1 MSEADVLIVGGG
13 PAGVAAALELRRLG
27 VPRVVLLEREPHLG
41 GATRHCSHSPF
52 GMREFGRVY
61 LGAAYGRRLEA
72 EIARSGV
79 ELRTGHS
86 VVRIEPGG
94 QLHVT
99 SPRGVATL
107 ATRRL
112 LIATGTRETPRAA
125 RLVSGDRPVGVL
137 TTGALQAY
145 VAFHRLMP
153 FRRPLIVGS
162 ELVSLSAVLT
172 CKSHGARPVA
182 MIEPGPHP
190 LAPAPLMAFPRLMG
204 VPFHAGAELIDI
216 RGTTRVEEATVRLAD
231 GTVRVFACDGV
242 LFTGR
247 FTPESAL
254 LRQSTIGVD
263 AGSSGPAIDPFGRTA
278 DPHVFAAGNLLR
290 AVETGGWSFRE
301 GRAVGRAMAEDLA
314 GDLARGSAPGELI
327 PVTFD
332 PPIKLVVPGLIR
344 RGARGVPALP
354 EFQLRFLRRARGR
367 LALLIDG
374 RVVWSARGTWMP
386 ERRVL
391 VPIPRDARTA
401 DAVHVRFEEAA

>member
-13 PAGVAAALELRRLG
+13 PAGVAAALELRRQG
-27 VPRVVLLEREPHLG
+27 VARVVLLEREPHLG

-72 EIARSGV
+72 EIARAGV

-99 SPRGVATL
+99 SPRGMETL
-107 ATRRL
+107 AAQRL
-112 LIATGTRETPRAA
+112 LIATGTRETPRSA
-125 RLVSGDRPVGVL
+125 RLVSGDRPVGVV

-145 VAFHRLMP
+145 VAFHGLMP

-190 LAPAPLMAFPRLMG
+190 LAPMPLMAFPRLMG
-204 VPFHAGAELIDI
+204 VPFHAGAELVDI

-231 GTVRVFACDGV
+231 GTARVFACDGV

-254 LRQSTIGVD
+254 LRQSAIGV
-263 AGSSGPAIDPFGRTA
+263 APGSSGPAIDPFGRTA

-301 GRAVGRAMAEDLA
+301 GRAVGRALAEDLA
-314 GDLARGSAPGELI
+314 EERARGSAPGDLI

-344 RGARGVPALP
+344 RGAHATPAFAD
-354 EFQLRFLRRARGR
+354 FQLRCLRRARGR
-367 LALLIDG
+367 LVLLIDG
-374 RVVWSARGTWMP
+374 RETWSARGVWMP
-386 ERRVL
+386 ERRIL
-391 VPIPRDARTA
+391 VPIPRDAHTA

>member
-13 PAGVAAALELRRLG
+13 PAGVAAAVELRRRG
-27 VPRVVLLEREPHLG
+27 VARVVLLEREPHLG

-61 LGAAYGRRLEA
+61 LGAAYGRRLEREA
-72 EIARSGV
+72 AQAGV
-79 ELRTGHS
+79 EVRTGHS
-86 VVRIEPGG
+86 VVRIETGG
-94 QLHVT
+94 RLVVT
-99 SPRGVATL
+99 SPRGVETLTAKRLLL
-107 ATRRL
+107 ATG
-112 LIATGTRETPRAA
+112 IRETPRAA
-125 RLVSGDRPVGVL
+125 RLISGDRPVGVV

-145 VAFHRLMP
+145 VAFHGLMP

-172 CKSHGARPVA
+172 CRSHGARPVA

-204 VPFHAGAELIDI
+204 VPFHAGAELVDI
-216 RGTTRVEEATVRLAD
+216 KGVTRVEEATVRLAD

-242 LFTGR
+242 LLTGR

-254 LRQSTIGVD
+254 LRQSALGIEP
-263 AGSSGPAIDPFGRTA
+263 GSSGPAVDPFGRTA
-278 DPHVFAAGNLLR
+278 DPHIFAAGNLLR

-301 GRAVGRAMAEDLA
+301 GRAVGGAIAD
-314 GDLARGSAPGELI
+314 DLARGEAGAAALL

-344 RGARGVPALP
+344 RGATGAPALP
-354 EFQLRFLRRARGR
+354 DFQLRFLRRARGR
-367 LALLIDG
+367 LSLLVDG
-374 RVVWSARGTWMP
+374 REVWSARKTWMP
-386 ERRVL
+386 ERRIL
-391 VPIPRDARTA
+391 VPIPPAALTA
-401 DAVHVRFEEAA
+401 ATVHFSFEETA